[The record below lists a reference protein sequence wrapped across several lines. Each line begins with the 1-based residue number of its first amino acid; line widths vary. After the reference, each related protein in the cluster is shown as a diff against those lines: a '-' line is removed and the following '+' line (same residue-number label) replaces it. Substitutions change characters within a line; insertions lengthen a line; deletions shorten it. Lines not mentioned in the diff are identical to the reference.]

1 MSVVLR
7 VEVTRMTVSFSV
19 NKLKGNGKENNDN
32 VKVPL
37 SVEDTNDVIY
47 ELCVLAKTDSDN

>member
-1 MSVVLR
+1 
-7 VEVTRMTVSFSV
+7 MTVSFSV